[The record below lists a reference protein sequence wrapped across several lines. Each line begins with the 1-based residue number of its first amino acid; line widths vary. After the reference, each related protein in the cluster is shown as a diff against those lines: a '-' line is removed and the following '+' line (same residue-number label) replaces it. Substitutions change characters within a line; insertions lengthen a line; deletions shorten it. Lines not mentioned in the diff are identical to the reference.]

1 MKTDSVFK
9 RAFNDARD
17 IVVGIGSGGALPSEN
32 ELSEQLGVSSDD
44 GAEGTVSANAAE
56 DGLRVRPRAV
66 CHGKGQDAQ
75 EISAGSDYF
84 GCRPG

>member
-32 ELSEQLGVSSDD
+32 ELS
-44 GAEGTVSANAAE
+44 
-56 DGLRVRPRAV
+56 
-66 CHGKGQDAQ
+66 
-75 EISAGSDYF
+75 
-84 GCRPG
+84 